1 MVEPV
6 AWISPTGRLGS
17 THFTRLSPFHYTGR
31 VGVVKKLPSKTP
43 HGLEP
48 KWPTMVSPQVTH
60 QPLWQYHCSTQKFHY
75 VTFCFKTRQV
85 AMPSRCQSCDA
96 LLTDGGTCGL
106 NLAHRSAGFDSFR
119 SPFSTPLYWLGGCG
133 PENHLQLNEGRSHH
147 LALSQNGS
155 QWFSSQTTHR
165 PLWQHHCSTQNSTLS
180 HVVSKQIKSPCQQT
194 RCRLGSTNFTRLSP
208 LHYTGR
214 VGDHGE
220 RGQKFTLNLM
230 RGAHI
235 TWP

>member
-48 KWPTMVSPQVTH
+48 KWPTMVSPQVTY

-155 QWFSSQTTHR
+155 QWCHLKPPTDPFGNIIVPHKIPLCHMLFQNKSSRHA
-165 PLWQHHCSTQNSTLS
+165 
-180 HVVSKQIKSPCQQT
+180 SKQDVQAA
-194 RCRLGSTNFTRLSP
+194 
-208 LHYTGR
+208 
-214 VGDHGE
+214 
-220 RGQKFTLNLM
+220 TLF
-230 RGAHI
+230 
-235 TWP
+235 